1 MLQESASHVQNSPD
15 QQPQNVRNDQ
25 GQDLQSQQ
33 QFTDSNQGTIQSRSR
48 ESHIGSNLQNDVLQT
63 FVTSSSDAI
72 GLLFR
77 AADQNDS
84 DGSEGQ
90 AMGISPHL
98 AEGQSDGNSM
108 PSPAIASNETLSLW
122 AHHRFVR
129 QGWFTPR
136 EAISYV
142 EL

>member
-1 MLQESASHVQNSPD
+1 MNQDRPQNSYL
-15 QQPQNVRNDQ
+15 
-25 GQDLQSQQ
+25 GA
-33 QFTDSNQGTIQSRSR
+33 
-48 ESHIGSNLQNDVLQT
+48 NLQNDVLQA

-77 AADQNDS
+77 AAEHNDS

-90 AMGISPHL
+90 AAIDVQCLPEVQS
-98 AEGQSDGNSM
+98 EGYSM
-108 PSPAIASNETLSLW
+108 PSPAVASNETLSLW
-122 AHHRFVR
+122 AQHRFVR